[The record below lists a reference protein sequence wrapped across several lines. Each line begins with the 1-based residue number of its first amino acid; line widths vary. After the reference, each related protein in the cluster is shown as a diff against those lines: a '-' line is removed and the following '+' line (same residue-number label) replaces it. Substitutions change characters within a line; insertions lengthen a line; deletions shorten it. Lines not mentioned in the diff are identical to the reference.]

1 MDADEQKRVR
11 DAMERL
17 RATLTQ
23 IVATGEE
30 KSRERCGYRAR
41 DSRCTFAGGC
51 MNKRGTMC
59 GGDEFIRFAPRPA
72 GNSTQRRGERGGM
85 N

>member
-1 MDADEQKRVR
+1 MDEQERQRVR
-11 DAMERL
+11 EAMGRL

-23 IVATGEE
+23 IALTAEE

-51 MNKRGTMC
+51 TNKRGTMC
-59 GGDEFIRFAPRPA
+59 GGDEFVRFAPR
-72 GNSTQRRGERGGM
+72 GK
-85 N
+85 